1 MPPLLDKTGDR
12 IRSRIASIEVW
23 RDGVHRACRR
33 RILAQYV
40 SRASEEDHPAWS
52 CSLIEF
58 TFKERVAEFFEWMNE
73 KRWKEDWTAEKKDPL
88 QALIYLDYAVKN
100 GRDDLPTAHERMKEH
115 LAAGKGK
122 MPGPTWAPFPFGSPR
137 HPEGYEPDC
146 VGVVSPEPVATPS
159 SIRDDASED
168 DWAQQSA
175 AMALQRA
182 PAQAETPG
190 LVYGQDMTTMEL
202 YVPHPGGSWIRDW
215 RRSEAA
221 ATINHV
227 PSEPPYSGPSTD
239 SVSTPGIRQRRL
251 RVATPSNAASS
262 TRRWVEGDAVFPT
275 EEHTEDDSDDD
286 GNGAEA
292 RAAIVGVLDNRETQ
306 LRIGMGGDAEEAEQE
321 RAAEVIEKG
330 KVSEDDA
337 DADGQEDVLDSREAH
352 LHMGMS
358 RDAEVEQE
366 RAAGVNTEGDMS
378 GNDADADGQQDGR
391 RDVESEGMGHDV
403 VEEERHAKRC
413 RTS

>member
-1 MPPLLDKTGDR
+1 MPPLLDTTGER
-12 IRSRIASIEVW
+12 IRTRIASIEVW

-40 SRASEEDHPAWS
+40 SRASEEEHPAWS

-58 TFKERVAEFFEWMNE
+58 TFKERVAEFFGWMNE

-88 QALIYLDYAVKN
+88 QALIYLDYAIKN

-122 MPGPTWAPFPFGSPR
+122 MPGPIWAPFPFGSPR

-175 AMALQRA
+175 AMALERA
-182 PAQAETPG
+182 PAQAEAPG
-190 LVYGQDMTTMEL
+190 LVYGQDITTMEL

-227 PSEPPYSGPSTD
+227 PSEPPYSGPSVD
-239 SVSTPGIRQRRL
+239 SVSTPGIRQPRL
-251 RVATPSNAASS
+251 RVTTPSNAASS
-262 TRRWVEGDAVFPT
+262 TRRWVEGDAVFPA
-275 EEHTEDDSDDD
+275 EEHTEDDSDDG
-286 GNGAEA
+286 GNERRPAS
-292 RAAIVGVLDNRETQ
+292 VGVLDSRGTH
-306 LRIGMGGDAEEAEQE
+306 LRIGIG
-321 RAAEVIEKG
+321 R
-330 KVSEDDA
+330 DA
-337 DADGQEDVLDSREAH
+337 D
-352 LHMGMS
+352 
-358 RDAEVEQE
+358 EVEQE
-366 RAAGVNTEGDMS
+366 RAAEAIVEGKVS
-378 GNDADADGQQDGR
+378 ENDAEADGLQDDR
-391 RDVESEGMGHDV
+391 RGVESESTRRDAVG
-403 VEEERHAKRC
+403 EERHAKKS